1 MIVAHRGASADAPE
15 NTVAAFKLAWEQGAD
30 AVEGDFRLTS
40 DGQIVCAHDDNMK
53 RVSGTGMVVRDA
65 TLAALRTLDVGVRY
79 GEAYGGT
86 VVPTIAE
93 VFATIPEHG
102 KIFIEI
108 KCGKEIIAPLLEA
121 IRKAELSAEQIVV
134 ICFKKGVIRELKA
147 RAPGCKALWIS
158 DFKKGRS
165 GRTTPS
171 VETVLATLKELRAD
185 GFSSSTDVPDEGFI
199 KRVKSEGYEYHV
211 WTVDDPEDARRLE
224 QWGVDSITTNR
235 PGDIRKALR

>member
-15 NTVAAFKLAWEQGAD
+15 NTVPAFQLAWEQGAD

-40 DGQIVCAHDDNMK
+40 DGQIVCIHDAHTPK
-53 RVSGTGMVVRDA
+53 IAGTKLTVRKS
-65 TLAALRTLDVGVRY
+65 TLAELRALDVGVHR
-79 GEAYGGT
+79 GEVFRGT
-86 VVPTIAE
+86 VIPTIAE

-108 KCGKEIIAPLLEA
+108 KCGKEIIPPLLEA
-121 IRKAELSAEQIVV
+121 ITNAGLSVEQIVV

-147 RAPGCKALWIS
+147 QAPGCKALWIS
-158 DFKKGRS
+158 NFKKGWS
-165 GRTTPS
+165 GRTTPA
-171 VETVLATLKELRAD
+171 VETVLATLKEIRAD
-185 GFSSSTDVPDEGFI
+185 GFSSSKDVPDEDFI
-199 KRVKSEGYEYHV
+199 KRVKAEGYDYNV
-211 WTVDDPEDARRLE
+211 WTVDDPDTAKRLR